1 MKIPPSPPPFEKVL
15 TFLKKNLFLFAN
27 AVLALLLFG
36 FLLYSFDFT
45 SLYSELIRS
54 NTVLLLL
61 AALCYLLTHFISALR
76 YKLLLPSHSVFSFFS
91 SHMKAMLAS
100 DATPGRV
107 GYSLFILDL
116 RKKGVRGGK
125 GAKVMGVSFA
135 SDFLVRGIIALAAIW
150 FFSKGFWEIGLL
162 VVMASLLLL
171 ALLFFKIRVL
181 AKLFSKIPFY
191 GKRLENAYHFVFQ
204 QKTSFNQLLVSIGF
218 SIAGAIAR
226 GLEWVL
232 VLNAMGLNAGIGEMT
247 VLSALLTALSFV
259 PLSISGFGLQEG
271 GGIVLLSSLLGFG
284 AIQAA
289 GAMILIRFVDVLS
302 DLIVGGWFFLRKT
315 KR

>member
-1 MKIPPSPPPFEKVL
+1 VKIPPSPPPFEKVL

-107 GYSLFILDL
+107 GYSLFILEL
-116 RKKGVRGGK
+116 RKKGARK
-125 GAKVMGVSFA
+125 IK
-135 SDFLVRGIIALAAIW
+135 R
-150 FFSKGFWEIGLL
+150 
-162 VVMASLLLL
+162 SLC
-171 ALLFFKIRVL
+171 
-181 AKLFSKIPFY
+181 KIP
-191 GKRLENAYHFVFQ
+191 ADD
-204 QKTSFNQLLVSIGF
+204 S
-218 SIAGAIAR
+218 
-226 GLEWVL
+226 
-232 VLNAMGLNAGIGEMT
+232 
-247 VLSALLTALSFV
+247 
-259 PLSISGFGLQEG
+259 
-271 GGIVLLSSLLGFG
+271 
-284 AIQAA
+284 
-289 GAMILIRFVDVLS
+289 IRFQRQSVD
-302 DLIVGGWFFLRKT
+302 
-315 KR
+315 KREGLCRGAQYRF